1 MGQMVVIIRQA
12 ILLTSFLGT
21 FALYQWTLASRE
33 RITVFQTVYTHC
45 ILVLMILGYYCVGK
59 FLFLSCR
66 STKLA
71 ARRAAAPLHR
81 VSPLEDMVAKV
92 PRFTIQN
99 VWILVYGLGF
109 VFFITG
115 YCFLGLHP
123 VCLAC
128 AGLGIGVLSVD
139 ELVCPRNRL
148 SITYIGMRASS
159 LFGVLVAL
167 ALVSADLFEAE
178 VTEYITTLDL
188 YSLFF
193 GMGLPFAAQ
202 FVMIIVRD
210 NGHRNLGTVLE
221 VCEFGFPFAT
231 FLGIFHLSVAYGQR
245 FQLHF
250 DLADGGY
257 SKNQTR
263 GADSWDPA
271 NISFANLFFVPNGP
285 SLVFYFLGPFCLI
298 PGIICYMTCILDGTA
313 VDPLLSL
320 TLALCTEHLVF
331 HPASSMGIT
340 GLIFC
345 VISYVIRIACEYD
358 MPFKPRPGFQME
370 SSQLPSYVVWGRDRQ
385 RVREA
390 EELTREFEPERA

>member
-1 MGQMVVIIRQA
+1 MIIRQA

-21 FALYQWTLASRE
+21 FALYQGTLASRE
-33 RITVFQTVYTHC
+33 RITVFQAVYTHC
-45 ILVLMILGYYCVGK
+45 ILVLVILAYYCVGK

-66 STKLA
+66 GPNLT
-71 ARRAAAPLHR
+71 ARRTTNTLHR
-81 VSPLEDMVAKV
+81 VSPLADMVAKV

-99 VWILVYGLGF
+99 VWILVYGLGL

-148 SITYIGMRASS
+148 SVPYTSMRAAS
-159 LFGVLVAL
+159 LFATLIAL

-193 GMGLPFAAQ
+193 GMALPFAAQ
-202 FVMIIVRD
+202 FIMIVVRD

-250 DLADGGY
+250 DLADEDY
-257 SKNQTR
+257 KKNETH
-263 GADSWDPA
+263 GSDSWDPA
-271 NISFANLFFVPNGP
+271 NIGLSSLFVVPNGP
-285 SLVFYFLGPFCLI
+285 SLVFYFLGPLGLV
-298 PGIICYMTCILDGTA
+298 PGVICYVTCILDGTA

-320 TLALCTEHLVF
+320 TLTLCIEHLVF
-331 HPASSMGIT
+331 HPTSSLGIAGT
-340 GLIFC
+340 VAC
-345 VISYVIRIACEYD
+345 AISYALRIGCEYD
-358 MPFKPRPGFQME
+358 MPFKPRPGFQTE
-370 SSQLPSYVVWGRDRQ
+370 SSQLPFYVVWGRERQ

-390 EELTREFEPERA
+390 EELTREFDPVRV